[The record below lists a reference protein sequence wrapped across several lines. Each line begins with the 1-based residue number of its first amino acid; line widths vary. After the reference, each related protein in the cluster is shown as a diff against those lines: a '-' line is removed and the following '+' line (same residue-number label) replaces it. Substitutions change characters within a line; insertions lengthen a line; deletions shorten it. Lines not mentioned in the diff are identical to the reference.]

1 MARIS
6 SHLLNGADG
15 THAAGVAIRLV
26 CVDTGRE
33 LLSAA
38 TDSSGRIS
46 ELVDRSGFGPDTV
59 FEITFCTGAY
69 WRSKGVND
77 AHILEEI
84 AFRFTMP
91 EPEARYHLPLIISP
105 NGHSGWVSQP
115 EI

>member
-15 THAAGVAIRLV
+15 THAAGVAMRLV
-26 CVDTGRE
+26 CVDAGRE
-33 LLSAA
+33 LLGAK

-46 ELVDRSGFGPDTV
+46 ELVDRSNFGPDAV
-59 FEITFCTGAY
+59 FEISFSTGAY
-69 WRSKGVND
+69 WRSRGITG

>member
-1 MARIS
+1 MAQIS

-15 THAAGVAIRLV
+15 THAAGVAMRLV
-26 CVDTGRE
+26 CVETGRE
-33 LLSAA
+33 LLGA
-38 TDSSGRIS
+38 TTDASGRIS
-46 ELVDRSGFGPDTV
+46 EFVDRSNFAADAV
-59 FEITFCTGAY
+59 FEIAFRTGEY
-69 WRSKGVND
+69 WRSRGVKD

>member
-1 MARIS
+1 MAKIS

-15 THAAGVAIRLV
+15 THAAGVTARLF
-26 CVDTGRE
+26 CIETGPTLFE
-33 LLSAA
+33 A
-38 TDSSGRIS
+38 TTDASGRIS
-46 ELVDRSGFGPDTV
+46 EFVDRSGFGPESV
-59 FEITFCTGAY
+59 FEISFRTGEY
-69 WRSKGVND
+69 WRSRGIKD